1 MATSPSGVPFL
12 SDASVRIVAHTALVL
27 GTVKTTTFSEQYV
40 KLPAAANAGPVKCVT
55 LYNFFEPP
63 IVYAG
68 YATGDDETTVNGQ
81 AWGGS
86 YAGMGVGK
94 PILGAVTGDLA
105 LCIAAG
111 TFAAGVVLLIADV
124 YGRVDSL
131 ANLAASIPL
140 NPGDVIYPVGIAQT
154 PGVIHGFTEVLLDFA
169 PSHY

>member
-27 GTVKTTTFSEQYV
+27 GTANASTFSAQYV
-40 KLPAAANAGPVKCVT
+40 KLPTGANTGPVKCVT
-55 LYNFFEPP
+55 LLNFFEPP

-68 YATGDDETTVNGQ
+68 YATGDDPTAVNGQ
-81 AWGGS
+81 AWSGS

-94 PILGAVTGDLA
+94 PILGAVTGDVA

-111 TFAAGVVLLIADV
+111 TFPAGVVLLIADI

-140 NPGDVIYPVGIAQT
+140 APGDLIYPVGVAQT
-154 PGVIHGFTEVLLDFA
+154 PGVANGFTEALLDFA

>member
-12 SDASVRIVAHTALVL
+12 SDASVRIVAHTALVF
-27 GTVKTTTFSEQYV
+27 GTTHASTFSEQYV
-40 KLPAAANAGPVKCVT
+40 KLPTGANDGPVKCVT
-55 LYNFFEPP
+55 LLNFFEPP
-63 IVYAG
+63 IVYAN
-68 YATGDDETTVNGQ
+68 YATGDDPTTVNGV
-81 AWGGS
+81 AWAGA
-86 YAGMGVGK
+86 YAGEGVGK
-94 PILGAVTGDLA
+94 PILGAVTGDVA

-111 TFAAGVVLLIADV
+111 TFAAGVVVLIADA

-154 PGVIHGFTEVLLDFA
+154 PGVANGFTEVLLDFA